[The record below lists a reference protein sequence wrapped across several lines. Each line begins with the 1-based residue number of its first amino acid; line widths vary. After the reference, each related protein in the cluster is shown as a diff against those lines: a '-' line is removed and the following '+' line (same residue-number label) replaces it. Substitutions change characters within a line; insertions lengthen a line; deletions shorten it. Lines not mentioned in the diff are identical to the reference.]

1 MSDKPLHVRVAEA
14 LGSMVRLQE
23 GWWERL
29 DGAIWTAAIP
39 RYDTDWSAT
48 GPLIEKYG
56 ITVTPGSCL
65 GQFKSPWVAARDFVA
80 ECDGWAS
87 DEDADGPTPLLA
99 ACNLLLALKAAGK
112 LEQA

>member
-1 MSDKPLHVRVAEA
+1 MSTDKPLHVRVAEV

-48 GPLIEKYG
+48 GPLIERYRLD
-56 ITVTPGSCL
+56 V
-65 GQFKSPWVAARDFVA
+65 SPAK
-80 ECDGWAS
+80 DGWLATS
-87 DEDADGPTPLLA
+87 DLPYAATGGWGQAAGPSPQVA
-99 ACNLLLALKAAGK
+99 VCNLLLALKAAGK